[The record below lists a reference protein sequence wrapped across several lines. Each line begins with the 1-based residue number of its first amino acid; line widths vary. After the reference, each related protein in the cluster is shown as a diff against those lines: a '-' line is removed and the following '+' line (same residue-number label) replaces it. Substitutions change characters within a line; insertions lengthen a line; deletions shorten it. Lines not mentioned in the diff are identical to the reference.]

1 MAGKTLSAGNS
12 QVSLPRISAI
22 FRREVVQEC
31 CALSLLLAV
40 AFCLLALISYDPAD
54 VAGNVYPA
62 NESVKNL
69 GGKFGAMLVETG
81 YRFLGV
87 GTYLLVA
94 LLGIYATLVFFRR
107 KAADWPLRLLG
118 TVLLVFT
125 FSSLFGGSYSESGL
139 MPSRGGVVG
148 ASVFSLLDANF
159 GLTGTYLV
167 LGFVAVLSFLLATD
181 VLFYPIVRDLLNPL
195 GNDSAMS
202 SPMAEPLDIVFTP
215 ETEDDEQ
222 EAPRGNWLTRLLR
235 REEAPAAQEDPV
247 AVLPAPEEPQA
258 QAESETELEPQAAD
272 ETEAAPAPRKRGP
285 RRPAVLD
292 GSEEAQAPDEQSFEE
307 ALAAYKPP
315 TVDLLQ
321 ASKKADTANH
331 RDEQTRC
338 MEIIRQTFQ
347 HFKLDVRIIG
357 CTRGPTVTTYEL
369 ALPPD
374 VLVTKIERYKTNL
387 AVNLRVSMV
396 RIDTSTGRG
405 TIALEV
411 PNAKRDMVG
420 FRDILESPEFEK
432 ARKSME
438 LPMAFGKDSI
448 GQVIVRDLASM
459 PHVIVGG
466 ATGQGKSVLENV
478 MLGSL
483 LFARSPK
490 DVRLILV
497 DPKQVEFMPYAHTP
511 HLIAPVIDES
521 RRAVGVFEWVV
532 NEMER
537 RYTLL
542 KHAGVKKITEFNEL
556 SRKTRR
562 EKLEAAG
569 QNPADAEDNLPYI
582 VVMVDELADLMIVC
596 SDSKLDEMIN
606 RIAAKARAAGIHLIL
621 VTQSPRSDV
630 LSGMIKA
637 NIPSRVSLR
646 VNTGTDSRVV
656 LDQNGAEDLLGK
668 GDLLMVLPGE
678 PKAVR
683 VQSAFMTDS
692 ELTALLDHM
701 RGQIKPRYVIDPS
714 KLRAAQS
721 EDMPEGIDG
730 SAPLDEKFA
739 AAVDAVLASGR
750 GSAQFLRSALRI
762 GYNAATTLVFQ
773 MEQAGILGP
782 ARGSKEREILISAEE
797 WEARKASGNLGGTP
811 AP

>member
-1 MAGKTLSAGNS
+1 MESIMAGKTLSARITDAT
-12 QVSLPRISAI
+12 LPRISAI
-22 FRREVVQEC
+22 FKREVVQEC

-40 AFCLLALISYDPAD
+40 AFCVLAIISYDPAD
-54 VAGNVYPA
+54 VAGNVYPV
-62 NESVKNL
+62 NESVRNL
-69 GGKFGAMLVETG
+69 GGRVGAILVETG

-87 GTYLLVA
+87 GTFLLVA

-107 KAADWPLRLLG
+107 KAADWPLRMLG

-148 ASVFSLLDANF
+148 ASIFALLDANF

-167 LGFVAVLSFLLATD
+167 LGFVALLSFLLATD
-181 VLFYPIVRDLLNPL
+181 VLFYPIIRDLLHPL
-195 GNDSAMS
+195 GNDNALSG
-202 SPMAEPLDIVFTP
+202 PMDIEFTP
-215 ETEDDEQ
+215 EPLLEEP
-222 EAPRGNWLTRLLR
+222 EEKRNWLTRLFLR
-235 REEAPAAQEDPV
+235 GAEDEKAAEEVVAVAPV
-247 AVLPAPEEPQA
+247 AVATETED
-258 QAESETELEPQAAD
+258 ETELEPVA
-272 ETEAAPAPRKRGP
+272 EAAPKKRVN
-285 RRPAVLD
+285 RRPAVK
-292 GSEEAQAPDEQSFEE
+292 EEGDEEKSFEE
-307 ALAAYKPP
+307 QIAAYTPP
-315 TVDLLQ
+315 TVDLLHVH
-321 ASKKADTANH
+321 KKPDAQNN
-331 RDEQTRC
+331 RDEQKVC
-338 MEIIRQTFQ
+338 MELIRQTFA
-347 HFKLDVRIIG
+347 HFKLDVKIVG
-357 CTRGPTVTTYEL
+357 VTRGPTVTTYEL
-369 ALPPD
+369 EIPPD
-374 VLVTKIERYKTNL
+374 VLVSKLDRYKNNL
-387 AVNLRVSMV
+387 AVNLRVPMV
-396 RIDTSTGRG
+396 RIDMATGRG

-411 PNAKRDMVG
+411 PNRVRDMVG
-420 FRDILESPEFEK
+420 FREILESPEFEK

-448 GQVIVRDLASM
+448 GQVVVRDLASM
-459 PHVIVGG
+459 PHLIVGG

-490 DVRLILV
+490 DVRLVLV

-532 NEMER
+532 SEMER

-542 KHAGVKKITEFNEL
+542 KYAGVKKITEYNDL
-556 SRKTRR
+556 KKTTRR
-562 EKLEAAG
+562 EKLTAAG
-569 QNPADAEDNLPYI
+569 ADPNDANENLPYI

-596 SDSKLDEMIN
+596 ADSKLDEMIN

-637 NIPSRVSLR
+637 NIPSRCSLR

-678 PKAVR
+678 AKAVR
-683 VQSAFMTDS
+683 VQSAFMKDE
-692 ELTALLDHM
+692 ELNSLLGYM
-701 RGQIKPRYVIDPS
+701 RGQIKPKYVIDPA
-714 KLRAAQS
+714 KLRMAES
-721 EDMPEGIDG
+721 EDAPAGVEGD
-730 SAPLDEKFA
+730 APLDEKFA
-739 AAVDAVLASGR
+739 AAVDQVMATGR

-762 GYNAATTLVFQ
+762 GYNAATTLVYQ
-773 MEQAGILGP
+773 MERAGILGP
-782 ARGSKEREILISAEE
+782 ARGSKEREILITHEE
-797 WEARKASGNLGGTP
+797 WEARKAAGNYGGAP
-811 AP
+811 ANAGVVDSAIED

>member
-1 MAGKTLSAGNS
+1 MAGKTLSAS
-12 QVSLPRISAI
+12 ITAATLPRISAI
-22 FRREVVQEC
+22 FKREVVQEC

-40 AFCLLALISYDPAD
+40 AFCVLAIISYDPAD
-54 VAGNVYPA
+54 VAGNVYPV
-62 NESVKNL
+62 NESVRNL
-69 GGKFGAMLVETG
+69 GGRVGAILVETG

-87 GTYLLVA
+87 GTFLLVA

-107 KAADWPLRLLG
+107 KAADWPLRMLG

-148 ASVFSLLDANF
+148 ASIFSLLDANF

-167 LGFVAVLSFLLATD
+167 LGFVALLSFLLATD
-181 VLFYPIVRDLLNPL
+181 VLFYPIIRDLLHPL
-195 GNDSAMS
+195 GNENDLSG
-202 SPMAEPLDIVFTP
+202 PLDIEFSP
-215 ETEDDEQ
+215 EPLLEEP
-222 EAPRGNWLTRLLR
+222 EEKRGNWLTRLFLR
-235 REEAPAAQEDPV
+235 GAEEEKAAE
-247 AVLPAPEEPQA
+247 AV
-258 QAESETELEPQAAD
+258 
-272 ETEAAPAPRKRGP
+272 EAAPVVAAVAEPVEETEKESAPAEAAPKKRAN
-285 RRPAVLD
+285 RRPAVK
-292 GSEEAQAPDEQSFEE
+292 EEAEEPGEEKSFEE
-307 ALAAYKPP
+307 ALAEYKLP

-321 ASKKADTANH
+321 TTKKPDAQNH
-331 RDEQTRC
+331 REEQRVC
-338 MEIIRQTFQ
+338 MELIRQTFA
-347 HFKLDVRIIG
+347 HFKLDVKIVSV
-357 CTRGPTVTTYEL
+357 TRGPTVTTYEL
-369 ALPPD
+369 EIPPD
-374 VLVTKIERYKTNL
+374 VLVSKIDRYKTNL
-387 AVNLRVSMV
+387 AVNLRVPMV

-411 PNAKRDMVG
+411 PNRQRDMVG
-420 FRDILESPEFEK
+420 FREILESPEFEK

-448 GQVIVRDLASM
+448 GQVVVRDLASM
-459 PHVIVGG
+459 PHLIVGG
-466 ATGQGKSVLENV
+466 ATGQGKSVLENI

-490 DVRLILV
+490 DVRLVLV

-532 NEMER
+532 TEMER

-542 KHAGVKKITEFNEL
+542 KYAGVKKITEFNEMK
-556 SRKTRR
+556 KTARR

-569 QNPADAEDNLPYI
+569 ASPDDANDNLPYI

-596 SDSKLDEMIN
+596 ADSKLDEMIN

-637 NIPSRVSLR
+637 NIPSRCSLR

-668 GDLLMVLPGE
+668 GDLLVVLPGE
-678 PKAVR
+678 PKALR
-683 VQSAFMTDS
+683 VQSAYMSDN
-692 ELTALLDHM
+692 ELGTLLGFM
-701 RGQIKPRYVIDPS
+701 RGQLKPNYVIDPS
-714 KLRAAQS
+714 KLRMAES
-721 EDMPEGIDG
+721 EDAPAGADG
-730 SAPLDEKFA
+730 DAPLDEKFA
-739 AAVDAVLASGR
+739 AAVDQVMATGR

-762 GYNAATTLVFQ
+762 GYNAATTLVYQ
-773 MEQAGILGP
+773 MERAGILGP
-782 ARGSKEREILISAEE
+782 ARGSKEREILITMEE
-797 WEARKASGNLGGTP
+797 WEARKAAGNYGGAP
-811 AP
+811 ASAGVVDSEIES

>member
-40 AFCLLALISYDPAD
+40 AFCLLAIISYDPAD

-292 GSEEAQAPDEQSFEE
+292 GSEEAQAQDEQSFEE

>member
-40 AFCLLALISYDPAD
+40 AFCLLAIISYDPAD

-69 GGKFGAMLVETG
+69 GGKFGAILVETG

-125 FSSLFGGSYSESGL
+125 FAALFGGSYSESGL

-159 GLTGTYLV
+159 GMTGTYLV

-202 SPMAEPLDIVFTP
+202 SPVAEPLDIVFTP

-235 REEAPAAQEDPV
+235 REEAPAPQDAPV
-247 AVLPAPEEPQA
+247 AVLAQPESPQAPASVATEPQ
-258 QAESETELEPQAAD
+258 SETAAED
-272 ETEAAPAPRKRGP
+272 EAPAPRRRGP
-285 RRPAVLD
+285 RRQAV
-292 GSEEAQAPDEQSFEE
+292 SEGGDEAETPPEPSFEE

-321 ASKKADTANH
+321 ASRKADAANH

-387 AVNLRVSMV
+387 AVNLRVPMV

-542 KHAGVKKITEFNEL
+542 KHAGVKKITEFNDL

-569 QNPADAEDNLPYI
+569 QSPADADENLPYI

-683 VQSAFMTDS
+683 VQSAYMTDS

-721 EDMPEGIDG
+721 EDMPEGVDG
-730 SAPLDEKFA
+730 SAPLDDKFV
-739 AAVDAVLASGR
+739 AAVDAVVSSGR

-782 ARGSKEREILISAEE
+782 ARGSKEREILITAEE
-797 WEARKASGNLGGTP
+797 WEARKASGNLGGTQ
-811 AP
+811 APQ